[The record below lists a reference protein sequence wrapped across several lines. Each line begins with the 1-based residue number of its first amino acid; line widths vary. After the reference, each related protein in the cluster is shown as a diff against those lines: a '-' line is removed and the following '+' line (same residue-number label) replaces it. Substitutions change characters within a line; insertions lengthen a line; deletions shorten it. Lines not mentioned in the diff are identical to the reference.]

1 VVHSNTAVYIITQS
15 LFNYVM
21 TIATH
26 YIITDETFN
35 FCKVYNNWRKLCIS
49 VPIHLNVSF
58 SVLTCSS
65 ELQYV

>member
-1 VVHSNTAVYIITQS
+1 
-15 LFNYVM
+15 M

-65 ELQYV
+65 ELQYVI